1 MKICH
6 IFTLTVDTTSEMLSV
21 NMKIFISMFLF
32 KKFHENRMILPET
45 RKYFFLAGGGG
56 GGEDSY
62 LPSLSSLNWH
72 FLHFAP
78 LASLSNVNP

>member
-21 NMKIFISMFLF
+21 NMKIFISMFLL

-45 RKYFFLAGGGG
+45 RKYFFFWWGEGGGG
-56 GGEDSY
+56 GGF
-62 LPSLSSLNWH
+62 LPSFSFQLK
-72 FLHFAP
+72 
-78 LASLSNVNP
+78 LALLALCTTCIFK